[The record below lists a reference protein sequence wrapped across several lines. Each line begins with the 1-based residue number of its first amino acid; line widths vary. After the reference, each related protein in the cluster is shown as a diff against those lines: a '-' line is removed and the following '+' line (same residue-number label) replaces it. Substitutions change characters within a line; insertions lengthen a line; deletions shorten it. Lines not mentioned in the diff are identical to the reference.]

1 MTSFASKENWV
12 YSFFCK
18 IKTKDQDIK
27 GNLAPQAKKYL
38 RRSKEVAALRLQGKD
53 RGMCLFLVK
62 RLKGLI

>member
-18 IKTKDQDIK
+18 IKRKDQDIK

-38 RRSKEVAALRLQGKD
+38 KGQKKSLCSICKEK
-53 RGMCLFLVK
+53 K
-62 RLKGLI
+62 RKM